1 MQKSRLDGLADGIFA
16 IVMTLLALDLKIP
29 ELSGVVTN
37 EMIWREIQHMAP
49 LFLSYI
55 LSFLV
60 LASYWIGHHFI
71 VSVFATNL
79 TRKLMH
85 LNIPFLLMVALVPFS
100 THLLG
105 NYPQNELAIFVY
117 AVNVVIISFF
127 LFLLLRHVDLS
138 REIKNPR
145 DAKRIIR
152 RGYIRIIIPPITA
165 VVAVIVSFWNP
176 TYSIYIFVLTMFF
189 NIIPGALTL
198 IEEGVICL
206 TQE

>member
-16 IVMTLLALDLKIP
+16 IVMTLLALDLRVP
-29 ELSGVVTN
+29 EFMGVVTN
-37 EMIWREIQHMAP
+37 EILWAALRDMAP
-49 LFLSYI
+49 LFLSYM

-60 LASYWIGHHFI
+60 LTSYWIGHHFI

-105 NYPQNELAIFVY
+105 HYPQNELAIFIY
-117 AVNVVIISFF
+117 AANVIVISFF

-145 DAKRIIR
+145 DAKHIMR
-152 RGYIRIIIPPITA
+152 RGYIRIVIPAITA
-165 VVAVIVSFWNP
+165 IVAVLVSFWNP
-176 TYSIYIFVLTMFF
+176 TYSIYIFVLTMLF
-189 NIIPGALTL
+189 NLIPGALTVL
-198 IEEGVICL
+198 EEGVASVL
-206 TQE
+206 EN